1 MRISDWSSDVCSS
14 DLLRLGD
21 VPGVVQETIAGG
33 IARPHDPH
41 WPEETL
47 SGGRLA
53 ISCPIFHHDPSLRE
67 QLATAVGGLGLVGD
81 EMRQSRLRDIA
92 RVVGFLAY
100 PVPEG
105 RAETMRRL
113 GLLHP
118 LPKLAQRRSE
128 ERRVRK

>member
-67 QLATAVGGLGLVGD
+67 QLATAVGGLG
-81 EMRQSRLRDIA
+81 
-92 RVVGFLAY
+92 
-100 PVPEG
+100 
-105 RAETMRRL
+105 
-113 GLLHP
+113 
-118 LPKLAQRRSE
+118 RSE
-128 ERRVRK
+128 EHTSELQSLMRISYAVFCLKKNNTTETQKYKVH